1 MDVTSKIKEVLA
13 MAKKW
18 VWVAIAGLLV
28 AAAAWKKHM
37 DDAMANQEQ
46 ANKEA
51 ALAESAAKK
60 LADEKAKLEA
70 EQKAKEA
77 ALEEEKKKQLEA
89 AKAAEAVKKQE
100 LTELSKKDKEKFKK
114 EVADKLGVGEKK
126 KGRPKK

>member
-1 MDVTSKIKEVLA
+1 MEKIKQI
-13 MAKKW
+13 MATVKKW
-18 VWVAIAGLLV
+18 VWVAVAGLLI

-37 DDAMANQEQ
+37 DDAMANQGQ
-46 ANKEA
+46 AEKEA
-51 ALAESAAKK
+51 KVIEDAAKK
-60 LADEKAKLEA
+60 LADEKVKLEA

-77 ALEEEKKKQLEA
+77 ALEEDKKKQLEA
-89 AKAAEAVKKQE
+89 AKAAESAKKEE